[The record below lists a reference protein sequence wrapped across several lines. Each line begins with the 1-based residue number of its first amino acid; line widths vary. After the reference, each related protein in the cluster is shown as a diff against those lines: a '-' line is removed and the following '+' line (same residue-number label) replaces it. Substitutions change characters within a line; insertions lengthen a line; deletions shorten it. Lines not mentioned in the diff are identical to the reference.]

1 MMNKNDVERFFCG
14 IIFLFLLLLI
24 EIISLLGINIFPLL
38 EKWPFL
44 LVLATIPLIV
54 FHFIPEEVFDYYED
68 NPALFYAVYIIEAVF
83 ISILGLALHSK
94 YYS

>member
-1 MMNKNDVERFFCG
+1 M
-14 IIFLFLLLLI
+14 
-24 EIISLLGINIFPLL
+24 LGINIFPLL

-44 LVLATIPLIV
+44 LGLATIPLIV

>member
-44 LVLATIPLIV
+44 LVLAIIPLIV
-54 FHFIPEEVFDYYED
+54 FHFIPEEVFDYYEE